1 MNAIRTKLVEKQARL
16 TKSGC
21 LYALQCVVSKRSRK
35 IMMIGAVRSA
45 SLIAGGVRQIAQRR
59 SQQKQIK
66 AKLS

>member
-1 MNAIRTKLVEKQARL
+1 
-16 TKSGC
+16 
-21 LYALQCVVSKRSRK
+21 
-35 IMMIGAVRSA
+35 MMIGAVRSA